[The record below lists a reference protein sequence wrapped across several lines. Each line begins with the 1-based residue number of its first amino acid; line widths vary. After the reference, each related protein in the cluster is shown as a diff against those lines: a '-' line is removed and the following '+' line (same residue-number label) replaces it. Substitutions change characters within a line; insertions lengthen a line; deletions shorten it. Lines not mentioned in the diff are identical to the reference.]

1 MSCEKGAKE
10 WESNLK
16 SSLRVLSISQIQL
29 WRFAFHM
36 DTGHRRVLAILTTK
50 KAAFQG
56 ARGVNSGKSAADTVA
71 VEVCPSTAPI
81 L

>member
-1 MSCEKGAKE
+1 MSLEKGAKE

-16 SSLRVLSISQIQL
+16 SSLRVPSISQIRL
-29 WRFAFHM
+29 WRFAFRM
-36 DTGHRRVLAILTTK
+36 DTGHRRVLAISTIK
-50 KAAFQG
+50 KATFQG
-56 ARGVNSGKSAADTVA
+56 ARGVNRGKSAADTLA